1 MSTAR
6 LRVRSPHAT
15 SIDEGGSMPKTR
27 RAILKAAGAISAL
40 AALPLPAQTA
50 TPSLLPSPTPTPGKK
65 APGPLAKLAR
75 ERYGKFLTEEEMAL
89 MDDDMDSLEK
99 RSARLRGYKLGNG
112 EEPAVDFVV
121 VRR

>member
-1 MSTAR
+1 
-6 LRVRSPHAT
+6 
-15 SIDEGGSMPKTR
+15 MPKSR

-40 AALPLPAQTA
+40 AALPLPAQTS
-50 TPSLLPSPTPTPGKK
+50 TPAPGPSPTPTGRKEPG
-65 APGPLAKLAR
+65 AFAKLAR

-89 MDDDMDSLEK
+89 MDDDMEALER
-99 RSARLRGYKLGNG
+99 RSGRLRRHKLSNG

>member
-1 MSTAR
+1 
-6 LRVRSPHAT
+6 
-15 SIDEGGSMPKTR
+15 MPKTR
-27 RAILKAAGAISAL
+27 RAILKAAGAVSAL
-40 AALPLPAQTA
+40 AALPLPAQIA
-50 TPSLLPSPTPTPGKK
+50 TPSPGPSPTPTPGKK

-89 MDDDMDSLEK
+89 MDEDMQGLER

-121 VRR
+121 VR